1 VTLLDLH
8 PPHGTAWELVL
19 AVLVIIVAPPLFER
33 FRIPGMI
40 GLLAGGCI
48 LGPNVLGVV
57 SDSTGIVKYLGTVG
71 LLYLMFMAG
80 LELDLGVFARFR
92 KQAITFA
99 LLTFALPVVFGMAA
113 GFMVDYSF
121 AAALLLGSLFASYT
135 LVVYPILRTMGL
147 AANKAVALSVGAT
160 VITDTLALIVL
171 AAVAGYTRGSASGFE
186 LFVQIALGFA
196 LLCLYCFVVLERVAR
211 WFFAGIGRS
220 KSMRYL
226 FVLVA
231 MLSSGVLAEVLGIE
245 SIVGAFFAG
254 LALNRLVPN
263 EGEFMER
270 IEFFGSALL
279 IPLFLVSVGAIIDP
293 AVMIDPGTL
302 ALGGLFTAACV
313 LGKLLAAVACKPLF
327 KFSWDEIGV
336 MFGLSVVQAAAT
348 LAATFVGLEIGLF
361 SMATVN
367 AVMIVIVVTMV
378 VASTSAQFF
387 GRRLPKPPIDTSR
400 LGRSV
405 VLQVDEAAELPA
417 LLGLARR
424 LADRDGGVVRPI
436 LVVPDGTPEPTE
448 EAVAALHHAIE
459 STGADAELSV
469 VHDASITDGVLH
481 TAAAARAS
489 LMIVPAATQSW
500 LPTLFEASQHQLVA
514 SSATPTA
521 LVRLGRSE
529 TQRVVLALNAAQ
541 AARPSSAAMQAAQ
554 VAARLAKGGALT
566 VVSAADP
573 AASLVEIWKQADVVR
588 VDSTHDWFAAEGR
601 ASDLLVAP
609 GGRNGAL
616 ATARLS
622 KVATGVGATMVV
634 VADRESVSSPSGR
647 AEGLGI
653 MATRSGNRV

>member
-1 VTLLDLH
+1 VKLLDLH

-19 AVLVIIVAPPLFER
+19 AVIVLIVAPPLFEKL
-33 FRIPGMI
+33 RIPGMI

-48 LGPNVLGVV
+48 LGPNVLGAV

-80 LELDLGVFARFR
+80 IELDLGVFARYR

-99 LLTFALPVVFGMAA
+99 LLTFALPVGFGMAA

-121 AAALLLGSLFASYT
+121 ASALLLGSLFASYT
-135 LVVYPILRTMGL
+135 LVVYPILRNMGL

-171 AAVAGYTRGSASGFE
+171 AAVSGYTRGNASGFE
-186 LFVQIALGFA
+186 LFVQIGLGFA
-196 LLCLYCFVVLERVAR
+196 LLSAYCFIVLERLAR
-211 WFFAGIGRS
+211 WFFAGPGRNR
-220 KSMRYL
+220 SMRYL
-226 FVLVA
+226 FVLAA
-231 MLSSGVLAEVLGIE
+231 MLSSGVLSEVVGIE
-245 SIVGAFFAG
+245 AIVGAFFAG

-270 IEFFGSALL
+270 IEFFGSTLL
-279 IPLFLVSVGAIIDP
+279 IPLFLVSVGTIIDP
-293 AVMIDPGTL
+293 AVMIDPSTL

-313 LGKLLAAVACKPLF
+313 LAKLLAAVACKPLF
-327 KFSWDEIGV
+327 QFSWDEIGV

-367 AVMIVIVVTMV
+367 AVMIVIVVTMII
-378 VASTSAQFF
+378 ASASAQVF

-405 VLQVDEAAELPA
+405 VLQIDDAAEVPA
-417 LLGLARR
+417 LLGLVRR

-436 LVVPDGTPEPTE
+436 LVVPDGAPQPD
-448 EAVAALHHAIE
+448 EAQLQALHHAID
-459 STGADAELSV
+459 STGTDAELTV
-469 VHDASITDGVLH
+469 VHDASVNDGVLH
-481 TAAAARAS
+481 TAQATKAS
-489 LMIVPAATQSW
+489 LIVVPAASQSW
-500 LPTLFEASQHQLVA
+500 LPTLFEASQHSLV
-514 SSATPTA
+514 SSSDAPTA
-521 LVRLGRSE
+521 MVRLGRSE
-529 TQRVVLALNAAQ
+529 VQRVVLALSSAQ
-541 AARPSSAAMQAAQ
+541 AARPSSAGLQAAQ
-554 VAARLAKGGALT
+554 VAARLAKGGSL
-566 VVSAADP
+566 VVVCAADP
-573 AASLVEIWKQADVVR
+573 ADSLVAIWQQADIVR
-588 VDSTHDWFAAEGR
+588 AESTHDWFAAEGR
-601 ASDLLVAP
+601 ASDVLVMP

-622 KVATGVGATMVV
+622 KVATGVGATLMV
-634 VADRESVSSPSGR
+634 VADRASVSAPGGR

-653 MATRSGNRV
+653 MPSRSV